1 LEAWL
6 ISRFTPQ
13 FDILCQEPR
22 EVKYLNLPITFSKC
36 PNF

>member
-1 LEAWL
+1 LAA
-6 ISRFTPQ
+6 Q
-13 FDILCQEPR
+13 FDVSCQEQR